1 MTIVFRLA
9 FMLAALLAFVQAV
22 VAADITIVN
31 AKARAS
37 LTPTATS
44 GAVYFSVENKG
55 SADEKLLAVITPAA
69 ASAMIHETTMVDN
82 VMKMRMVEGGL
93 VIPAG
98 QTRDLAT
105 GGTHVMLMGLKAPL
119 KIGDTIQLELLF
131 ETAGKITLQVPVGN
145 LAD

>member
-9 FMLAALLAFVQAV
+9 FMLAALLAFTQAV
-22 VAADITIVN
+22 VAADISIVN
-31 AKARAS
+31 ARARAS

-44 GAVYFSVENKG
+44 GAVYFSVENEGKT
-55 SADEKLLAVITPAA
+55 DETLLAVMSPAA
-69 ASAMIHETTMVDN
+69 TSAMIHETTIVDN

-105 GGTHVMLMGLKAPL
+105 GATHVMLMGLKAPL
-119 KIGDTIQLELLF
+119 KSGDTIHLELVF
-131 ETAGKITLQVPVGN
+131 ETAGKISIEVPVGN
-145 LAD
+145 FAD